1 MIADPPRVEG
11 FELRALSEADAPDLL
26 RLFSD
31 PEVCAFMDIE
41 PLETEFE
48 ALDIRRPGSARLIG
62 TVGFNRIERSRGR
75 WGEIAYDLAR
85 DQWGQ
90 GVMSAVLPAII
101 ARGFGDLGLLRLEA
115 MVTLGNERSCALLR
129 RVGFQ
134 QEGVLARRGYWK
146 GQAWDQLVFAR
157 LADCRR
163 PRRGPLLQTEP
174 DGRAVAPALRGRGGK
189 SGLHYDMAAGNARR
203 GRPQG

>member
-48 ALDIRRPGSARLIG
+48 ALDIIDWAEAQAAQEIGVRWGIRRPGSARLIG

-90 GVMSAVLPAII
+90 GVMSTVLPAII

-157 LADCRR
+157 LAD
-163 PRRGPLLQTEP
+163 
-174 DGRAVAPALRGRGGK
+174 
-189 SGLHYDMAAGNARR
+189 
-203 GRPQG
+203 

>member
-1 MIADPPRVEG
+1 MITDPPEVDG
-11 FELRALSEADAPDLL
+11 FELRALSDADAGGLL
-26 RLFSD
+26 DLFSD

-48 ALDIRRPGSARLIG
+48 ALDIIDWAEAQAAQGLGVRWGVRRAGEGRLIG

-85 DQWGQ
+85 DQWGR
-90 GVMSAVLPAII
+90 GVMSTLLPAII
-101 ARGFGDLGLLRLEA
+101 ARGFADFGLLRLEA
-115 MVTLGNERSCALLR
+115 MVTVGNERSCALLR
-129 RVGFQ
+129 RMGFQ

-157 LADCRR
+157 LAD
-163 PRRGPLLQTEP
+163 
-174 DGRAVAPALRGRGGK
+174 
-189 SGLHYDMAAGNARR
+189 
-203 GRPQG
+203 

>member
-26 RLFSD
+26 QLFSD

-41 PLETEFE
+41 PLATEFE
-48 ALDIRRPGSARLIG
+48 ALDIIDWAEAQAAQEIGVRWGLRRPDSGRLIG

-75 WGEIAYDLAR
+75 WGEIADDLAR

-90 GVMSAVLPAII
+90 GVMSAVLPAVI
-101 ARGFGDLGLLRLEA
+101 ARGFEDLGLIRLEA

-129 RVGFQ
+129 RMGFQ
-134 QEGVLARRGYWK
+134 QEGVLARGLTPVAQRATAANGT
-146 GQAWDQLVFAR
+146 
-157 LADCRR
+157 RR
-163 PRRGPLLQTEP
+163 PGGRSCSSGQGRKVRAPL
-174 DGRAVAPALRGRGGK
+174 RHGG
-189 SGLHYDMAAGNARR
+189 G
-203 GRPQG
+203 